1 MKVVYSKHAIN
12 QLESILLFLV
22 NEQGVL
28 FEKAFDIRLEILSKA
43 HLLISNPTL
52 GQREEYLRKLKSG
65 HRRLVVKNYKIIYLI
80 GDQEII
86 ITDVFDTRQDPEK
99 MKG

>member
-12 QLESILLFLV
+12 QLENILLFLV

-28 FEKAFDIRLEILSKA
+28 FEKAFDIKLEILSKA

-52 GQREEYLRKLKSG
+52 GQRGIPS
-65 HRRLVVKNYKIIYLI
+65 
-80 GDQEII
+80 
-86 ITDVFDTRQDPEK
+86 
-99 MKG
+99 